1 VQLPIKDFDI
11 IKKELLVITY
21 KERLDTQDLAKQRAD
36 MIVVALL
43 LIDFVIKEH
52 AISEMCKSNFAF
64 KEGIIWAYL
73 NKPKYLKTL

>member
-1 VQLPIKDFDI
+1 
-11 IKKELLVITY
+11 LVITY
-21 KERLDTQDLAKQRAD
+21 KERLDTEDLANQRAD

-52 AISEMCKSNFAF
+52 AISEMCKSDFAL